1 MNNTR
6 SSIHLFLKDGEIS
19 HQVRFKRLSILA
31 KKRGLTFAKKTVDNF
46 WDRAAAIQA
55 ATAGW

>member
-31 KKRGLTFAKKTVDNF
+31 KKTVDNF